1 MDALAI
7 RNLTYEVPEKKIL
20 KNINMSVPAG
30 ALMAIMGQ
38 SGCGKT
44 SLLKCIAGLARPSS
58 GQIEIDGTDI
68 VGLSESE
75 IDQIR
80 LKMGLV
86 FQYAALFDSLNVYD
100 NVSFGLKHHKQ
111 IDKKS
116 VANIVAER
124 LEDVGMSGTEKLF
137 PSQLSGGMQKR
148 VGLARAL
155 AMEPSLLLYDEP
167 TSGLDPVI
175 ARNIDDLIVETK
187 GRHKVTSIIV
197 SHDIRSIFRIADFIG
212 MMVDGELI
220 AFLNPRKR
228 RCRSLPFDPWGR
240 ETRKLRKIPIPT
252 AWRPLPAS

>member
-1 MDALAI
+1 MDSLAI
-7 RNLTYEVPEKKIL
+7 SNLKYEVPEKLIL
-20 KNINMSVPAG
+20 NNISLKVPTG
-30 ALMAIMGQ
+30 SLLAIMGQ

-44 SLLKCIAGLARPSS
+44 SLLKCISGLVRPSS
-58 GQIEIDGTDI
+58 GHIVIDGIDI
-68 VGLSESE
+68 VGLAERPMDE
-75 IDQIR
+75 VR

-100 NVSFGLKHHKQ
+100 NISFGLKHHKNLDQ
-111 IDKKS
+111 KS
-116 VANIVAER
+116 TAKIVTER
-124 LEDVGMSGTEKLF
+124 LADVGMEGTENLF

-155 AMEPSLLLYDEP
+155 AMEPTLLLYDEP

-187 GRHKVTSIIV
+187 NRHKVTSVIV

-220 AFLNPRKR
+220 ALGTPDEMRANQNEHVRAFLR
-228 RCRSLPFDPWGR
+228 D
-240 ETRKLRKIPIPT
+240 
-252 AWRPLPAS
+252 